1 MRDKFLPDE
10 IYISSGSDD
19 KDNLMSLQKLLEE
32 IRLLSGCFFRCSRN
46 PKIGVL
52 EQFEDTSRYLLF

>member
-19 KDNLMSLQKLLEE
+19 KDNLMFLQKLLEE
-32 IRLLSGCFFRCSRN
+32 IRLLSGPFFRCSRITG
-46 PKIGVL
+46 IGVL
-52 EQFEDTSRYLLF
+52 EQFEDTYRYFLF